1 MNLSDLRKPTLL
13 GLLMVA
19 AAGLTIAA
27 TPTVR
32 MADDDPKID
41 LEKVIPE
48 RFGEWQIDASIVP
61 VAVAADVQARLDKI
75 YNQTLSRTY
84 VGADGQRVMLSIA
97 YGGDQSDAM
106 QVHRPE
112 VCYASQGF
120 DVFANALGRVATD
133 YGTLPVRRLVARSGT
148 RNEPITYW
156 IVVGDRVATGSLE
169 QKLAQLRYGF
179 TGKIPDGMLVRVSSI
194 SRDSQAYEVQDRFVR
209 ELLSAVSAEQRA
221 RIAGTFGT

>member
-1 MNLSDLRKPTLL
+1 MNLSDLRKPILL

-48 RFGEWQIDASIVP
+48 RFGEWQIDPSIVP

-133 YGTLPVRRLVARSGT
+133 YGALPVRRLIARSGT

-194 SRDSQAYEVQDRFVR
+194 SRDSRAYEVQDRFVR

>member
-1 MNLSDLRKPTLL
+1 MNLSDLRKPILL

-48 RFGEWQIDASIVP
+48 RFGEWQIDPSIVP

-194 SRDSQAYEVQDRFVR
+194 SRDSRAYEVQDRFVR